1 MIAPIRTEL
10 RRSNAR
16 VTALLV
22 AAATVLL
29 VGNSYPYWRA
39 SSALAAQELMV
50 GLSLAV
56 PLVLAC
62 GAILGRRE
70 ARTRTVELMA
80 STGRPRWQR
89 FLPTTA
95 ALGGTVTATF
105 LLATATLLVAV
116 VAGDGYLGLHDV
128 LMPLLGALIL
138 AGATWIGIGAG
149 RLWSSP
155 ILPPLL
161 GAGTL
166 VLLFVVPPVRVDG
179 RYGLRSNLTLAI
191 TPGAAAPWETP
202 TTAALLARLA
212 LAAGLI
218 TAGLLLIASRSWPGR
233 AGAAA
238 ALAAG
243 LAGMA
248 LIVPTGAAAKWR
260 IDPAAQRPV
269 CADGLP
275 QVCVTEVHRYLL
287 PDVAS
292 EARRAL
298 DALAVLPGAPTR
310 VAEVRLDTVGD
321 HSEAQWR
328 RFTPDDEPGTV
339 YVALGPDT
347 SIGRDP
353 GVAQRIVMGGGTYLS
368 PCGPPAEN
376 AQVPMSVTGA
386 WLLGTDDFRVWL
398 PTFGYW
404 LSDELQ
410 PEIRERL
417 RALRALPR
425 AEQLA
430 RVTAVRDAARRCE
443 PDLMTPLTAGTTP

>member
-22 AAATVLL
+22 LAATSLL
-29 VGNSYPYWRA
+29 IANSYPYWRV
-39 SSALAAQELMV
+39 SSGLAGQELMV
-50 GLSLAV
+50 TLTLGV

-70 ARTRTVELMA
+70 ARTRAVDLMA

-89 FLPTTA
+89 FLPSTV
-95 ALGGTVTATF
+95 ALGGAVAATF
-105 LLATATLLVAV
+105 LLVVVAALVAV

-128 LMPLLGALIL
+128 AMPLIGALIL

-161 GAGTL
+161 AAGTL
-166 VLLFVVPPVRVDG
+166 VLLFASPPLPLDG
-179 RYGLRSNLTLAI
+179 RFTRWSNMTIAI
-191 TPGAAAPWETP
+191 TPGAATPWETP
-202 TTAALLARLA
+202 TAAALLARLA
-212 LAAGLI
+212 LAAGLA
-218 TAGLLLIASRSWPGR
+218 TAGLLLIAGRSWFAR
-233 AGAAA
+233 AGAVA

-248 LIVPTGAAAKWR
+248 LIVPPGAAAKWR
-260 IDPAAQRPV
+260 IDPAAQRLV
-269 CADGLP
+269 CADGPP
-275 QVCVTEVHRYLL
+275 QVCVTEAHEYLL
-287 PDVAS
+287 SDVAS

-310 VAEVRLDTVGD
+310 VAEVRLDTAGD
-321 HSEAQWR
+321 NTDAQWQ
-328 RFTPDDEPGTV
+328 RFTPNDEPGTV
-339 YVALGPDT
+339 YVALSPDT
-347 SIGRDP
+347 GIGRDP

-368 PCGPPAEN
+368 HCGPRGDVD
-376 AQVPMSVTGA
+376 VPMSVTGA
-386 WLLGTDDFRVWL
+386 WLLGTEDFRVWS
-398 PTFGYW
+398 PSSGYW
-404 LSDELQ
+404 GSDESQ

-417 RALRALPR
+417 RALRALPE

-430 RVTAVRDAARRCE
+430 RVIAVRDAAQRCE
-443 PDLMTPLTAGTTP
+443 PDLMTPLTAGTPS